1 VLQRSF
7 GSCSYPPT
15 LHHFV
20 TRISLFHAE
29 GFYAQENI
37 QEAFDLHQES
47 LKKIPKDKN
56 IIVKIPAISQVVQ
69 LISDNIFAF

>member
-20 TRISLFHAE
+20 TRIALFHAE

-37 QEAFDLHQES
+37 QEAFDLYQES
-47 LKKIPKDKN
+47 LMKIPKDKKN
-56 IIVKIPAISQVVQ
+56 YCENPSHV
-69 LISDNIFAF
+69 SDGHQ

>member
-15 LHHFV
+15 LQVHHFV
-20 TRISLFHAE
+20 TRVTLFHAE

-37 QEAFDLHQES
+37 QEALYLYQVS

-56 IIVKIPAISQVVQ
+56 IIVKTPAIVSGGHQ
-69 LISDNIFAF
+69 